1 MTWSALVV
9 KNLFRSQRRT
19 TLTVLSIA
27 VSLFVFSV
35 LLSLPSVANQVLAD
49 TASSVR
55 IACHT
60 KMGIAYPLPEAYKLQ
75 IATSPHVVAVTP
87 SNYFAAIYNDP
98 TDQIPSIAAD
108 PEQVET
114 MWPDWEFSPGGVE
127 RFMRQRTAALVAEGT
142 MQRYHWHVGQ
152 QVQLLGTTYPYT
164 VTLTI
169 VGTMARGPAP
179 SFILF
184 HRDYLEE
191 LGGRPGIV
199 DNFWVRADNSQ
210 DVPQVI
216 GALNATFAN
225 SSAETQC
232 DSEAAF
238 VGGFVGRI
246 RVFFTLARIF
256 GLIIVLTI
264 GLVAANTAAMS
275 IRERRREIAVMRSI
289 GFPARTILTMLVSE
303 SLVTALGG
311 ALIGCG
317 IAFGLL
323 KAFSVSSGALGPFGA
338 VHMPATVLIEAL
350 LAAMAIGV
358 LSAYWPAR
366 SAARRRIVD
375 ALRMVN

>member
-1 MTWSALVV
+1 MTLSALVV
-9 KNLFRSQRRT
+9 KNLFRSRRRT

-27 VSLFVFSV
+27 VSLFVFSA

-60 KMGIAYPLPEAYKLQ
+60 KMGIAYPLPEAYKVP
-75 IATSPHVVAVTP
+75 IASTAHVVAVTP
-87 SNYFAAIYNDP
+87 SNYFAAIYHDP

-108 PEQVET
+108 PEQVAT
-114 MWPDWEFSPGGVE
+114 MWSDWGFSPGGVE
-127 RFMRQRTAALVAEGT
+127 QFMKQRTAALAAEGT
-142 MQRYHWHVGQ
+142 MKHYHFHIGQ
-152 QVQLLGTTYPYT
+152 QIQLRGTTYPYT

-169 VGTMARGPAP
+169 VGTIARGPAP
-179 SFILF
+179 SFMLF

-199 DNFWVRADNSQ
+199 DNFWVRADNSR

-216 GALNATFAN
+216 AALNAAFAN

-238 VGGFVGRI
+238 VGGFIGRI
-246 RVFFTLARIF
+246 RVFFTLARVF
-256 GLIIVLTI
+256 GLIIVITI

-275 IRERRREIAVMRSI
+275 IRERRNEIAVMRSI
-289 GFPARTILTMLVSE
+289 GFPAPTILAMLVSE
-303 SLVTALGG
+303 SLVTALIGG
-311 ALIGCG
+311 LIGCG
-317 IAFGLL
+317 VAFGLL
-323 KAFSVSSGALGPFGA
+323 KVFAVSSGALGPFGA
-338 VHMPATVLIEAL
+338 VHMPTAVLVEAL
-350 LAAMAIGV
+350 AAAMAIGV

-375 ALRMVN
+375 ALRLVN